1 MYAVM
6 GVTGRVGGAVA
17 RSLLAAGQPVRAIVR
32 DLSKGRVWAE
42 RGCELAVATLEDVAS
57 LTAAFRGVAGVFV
70 LVPPRFDPTP
80 GFPEAVATGASLRTA
95 LNAAQPDRVVYLS
108 TIGAQASQ
116 TNLLTQHTII
126 EHMLRGLS
134 LPLTY
139 LRPAWFMENAGWD
152 VASARDR
159 GVIESFLQPLYQTFP
174 MVAMNDIG
182 RTGAELLQES
192 WVGRR
197 VVELEGPARP
207 SPNLI
212 AATFAKLLGRPVRTT
227 AVPRESWERLF
238 RSQGMKNPGP
248 RIAMLDGFNAGW
260 IELERRELAL
270 KGRVGLE
277 EALRGLIEREERQV
291 A

>member
-17 RSLLAAGQPVRAIVR
+17 RGLLAAGQPVRAIVR
-32 DLSKGRVWAE
+32 DLGKGRVWAE